1 VNTTPTLTKE
11 HKKLL
16 RNKIFRHLE
25 GIPLSAVIRQL
36 SSKGVLDHIGKE
48 WTDLQ
53 VLTAQFSANEGY
65 LNVALRLL
73 CSQGWLEQRSENCGT
88 IVKFRRTEL
97 GDGALKHTSAYD
109 GQSDFYEVA
118 RSFVSLFKDG
128 FDADSLNILKK
139 HIESFEADWSLQGID
154 AELTR
159 QISRHREGPIAGA
172 ILVQLGM
179 SGFIDGLESNAL
191 PKLESLSG
199 DHWPLIYRAI
209 RKLGWSAE
217 ENGVEVLTDEGQ
229 FMFKRASAYGVTV
242 SYLQT
247 FCWLDELLFGKGNA
261 LWDKPLDTPEIHV
274 DRTMNVW
281 GSGGA
286 HSTYFRKIDEIVTR
300 IFNLPI
306 EEQPKGIADM
316 GCGNGAFLEHLYH
329 LIKTQTKRG
338 QMLDEHPLLIVGS
351 DFNEA
356 ALVSSKTTL
365 DAAGIDA
372 HLLHGDIG
380 DPDALAQ
387 DLKQMFGVDLGE
399 VLNVRSFLDHN
410 RIFQAPDSIDEGRTA
425 HSTGAFAF
433 RGRRLP
439 NTEVEQNLFNHF
451 TKWLPYVQKF
461 GLLVIEL
468 HTIRPEI
475 AAQNLGVTAITAY
488 DGTHGFTDQYIVEHD
503 VFLAIAKEAGLTA
516 DPACHEAYPPGDLT
530 TVSINLLK
538 N

>member
-1 VNTTPTLTKE
+1 MKTTLTLTKE
-11 HKKLL
+11 QKKLL
-16 RNKIFRHLE
+16 RSKIFRHLE
-25 GIPLSAVIRQL
+25 GIPVSAVIHHL
-36 SSKGVLDHIGKE
+36 SSKGVLKRIGTD
-48 WTDLQ
+48 WADLQ
-53 VLTAQFSANEGY
+53 SLSVEFGANEGY
-65 LNVALRLL
+65 LNIALRLL
-73 CSQGWLEQRSENCGT
+73 CSQGWLEQRSEQCGT

-97 GDGALKHTSAYD
+97 GDRAFQHKSAYD
-109 GQSDFYEVA
+109 DQSDFYEMA
-118 RSFVSLFKDG
+118 RSFVTLFEHG
-128 FDADSLNILKK
+128 FDSHSLGVLDK
-139 HIESFEADWSLQGID
+139 HVVSFENGWGLGNSDENLSH
-154 AELTR
+154 
-159 QISRHREGPIAGA
+159 QISSHLEGPLAGS

-179 SGFIDGLESNAL
+179 SGFIAGLDSDSL
-191 PKLESLSG
+191 PSVDSLEG
-199 DHWPLIYRAI
+199 EHWPLIYRAI
-209 RKLGWSAE
+209 RQFAWT
-217 ENGVEVLTDEGQ
+217 ENQHGRDVLTEEGS

-247 FCWLDELLFGKGNA
+247 FCWLEELLFGKGNK

-329 LIKTQTKRG
+329 IVKTQTKRG

-356 ALVSSKTTL
+356 ALVSSKITL
-365 DAAGIDA
+365 DAAGINA

-380 DPDALAQ
+380 DPDALAR
-387 DLKQMFGVDLGE
+387 DLKEMFNVDLGE

-410 RIFQAPDSIDEGRTA
+410 RIFQAPDHVDDGRVA
-425 HSTGAFAF
+425 RSTGSFAF
-433 RGRRLP
+433 RGRRVP
-439 NTEVEQNLFNHF
+439 NTEVEQNLYNHF
-451 TKWLPYVQKF
+451 KKWLPYVHKF

-468 HTIRPEI
+468 HTIRPEV
-475 AAQNLGVTAITAY
+475 ACKNMGRTAITAY

-503 VFLAIAKEAGLTA
+503 VFLAIAKEVGLSA
-516 DPACHEAYPPGDLT
+516 DPDCHEAYPPGELT
-530 TVSINLLK
+530 TVSINLLRD
-538 N
+538 